1 MAGSR
6 VRDCSNAAV
15 DALKADTTLSTILNG
30 AKAYTHVPQ
39 GTDPPYVMV
48 RGGDEVPWAVTMTMD
63 SLISPGET
71 NGGDN
76 GARQVDIM
84 VDCVSIGRGTAQ
96 VDSIAD
102 RVMEVLTDPD
112 VWMMVDGFHLC
123 EFIRNAAQL
132 PLDINNDGVIWFVR
146 TVVVRVSLS

>member
-1 MAGSR
+1 
-6 VRDCSNAAV
+6 
-15 DALKADTTLSTILNG
+15 
-30 AKAYTHVPQ
+30 
-39 GTDPPYVMV
+39 
-48 RGGDEVPWAVTMTMD
+48 
-63 SLISPGET
+63 
-71 NGGDN
+71 
-76 GARQVDIM
+76 M